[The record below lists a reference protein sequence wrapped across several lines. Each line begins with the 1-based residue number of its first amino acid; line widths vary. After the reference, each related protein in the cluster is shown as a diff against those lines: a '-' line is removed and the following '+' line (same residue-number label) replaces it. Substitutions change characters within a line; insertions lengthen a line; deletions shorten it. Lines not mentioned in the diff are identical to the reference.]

1 MKKTLRIIYHMRL
14 GDVVR
19 CLPIAKHFADRG
31 WRVELETS
39 PEYYGVQRLVSY
51 CTLVSTG
58 ADLPPADRTLD
69 IQIWPARAVDFES
82 SGKTWQQYVYMLF
95 PEGAEIEP
103 TRIVF
108 DMLPMTPDRIDE
120 EALCFP
126 QGYSQRFAHHPA
138 VILDVAHK
146 LFAGCGVVAMGPS
159 YHMEPTIYGYARRV
173 QRARHVLTI
182 NSSASIICSAVRAS
196 WHHVVSRHPNEEW
209 HDPRQIRVAIGD
221 HQ

>member
-1 MKKTLRIIYHMRL
+1 MKTLRIIYHMRL

-31 WRVELETS
+31 AHVEIETAA
-39 PEYYGVQRLVSY
+39 EYHGVQSLVTY
-51 CTLVSTG
+51 AEFVLPHHTRAHVDRVL
-58 ADLPPADRTLD
+58 DL
-69 IQIWPARAVDFES
+69 QIWPHKAPAFEA
-82 SGKTWQQYVYMLF
+82 SGMTWQQYVYTLF
-95 PEGAEIEP
+95 PEGALIEP
-103 TRIVF
+103 TAIVF
-108 DMLPMTPDRIDE
+108 DKLPPTPDRIDE

-146 LFAGCGVVAMGPS
+146 LFTGVGVVAIGPS
-159 YHMEPTIYGYARRV
+159 YHMEPTIFDYAQRV
-173 QRARHVLTI
+173 QRARYVLTI
-182 NSSASIICSAVRAS
+182 NSSASIFCSAVRAS